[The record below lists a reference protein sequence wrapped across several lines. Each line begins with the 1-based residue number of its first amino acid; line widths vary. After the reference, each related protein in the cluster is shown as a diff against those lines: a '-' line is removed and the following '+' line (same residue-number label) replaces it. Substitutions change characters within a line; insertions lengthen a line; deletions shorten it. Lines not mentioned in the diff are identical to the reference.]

1 MVEGSSAMANLAVVF
16 QSGKGHTKALADSI
30 LKGANS
36 VDGVSGHLFEIRGQD
51 IAAGRFANDTLMGAL
66 DSCDGIVLGCA
77 TYMGSAS
84 AIFKAF
90 LEAAFLPR
98 WFEQRWKDKVAAGFT
113 NSASQSGDKL
123 TTLFQLSVFA
133 MQMGMIWV
141 GVSDLP
147 GNNWSGGAR
156 SDLNRLG
163 SWVGA
168 MGQSNADEEIPSIGD
183 IDTAERFGARVA
195 VITRRF
201 KDGIPFETERLP
213 ETQFRQ
219 KNIARRDALS
229 GLHG

>member
-1 MVEGSSAMANLAVVF
+1 MANLAVVF
-16 QSGKGHTKALADSI
+16 QSGKGHTRALADSI
-30 LKGANS
+30 LKGINS
-36 VDGVSGHLFEIRGQD
+36 VEGVSGSLLEIRGQD
-51 IAAGRFANDTLMGAL
+51 IKDGRFANETLMGAL
-66 DSCDGIVLGCA
+66 DDSDGIVFGCA

-113 NSASQSGDKL
+113 NSASQNGDKL

-183 IDTAERFGARVA
+183 IDTAERLGARVA
-195 VITRRF
+195 VITRRL
-201 KDGIPFETERLP
+201 KDGVPFETERLK

-219 KNIARRDALS
+219 QNIARRDALT
-229 GLHG
+229 GRHD

>member
-1 MVEGSSAMANLAVVF
+1 MANLAVVF

-30 LKGANS
+30 LKGIDS
-36 VDGVSGHLFEIRGQD
+36 VEGVSGSLFEIRGQD
-51 IAAGRFANDTLMGAL
+51 IKDGRFANETLMSAL
-66 DSCDGIVLGCA
+66 DASDGIVFGCA

-90 LEAAFLPR
+90 LESAFQPR
-98 WFEQRWKDKVAAGFT
+98 WFEQRWTDKVAAGFT

-168 MGQSNADEEIPSIGD
+168 MGQSHADEDKPSIGD

-195 VITRRF
+195 VITRRL
-201 KDGIPFETERLP
+201 KDGVPFETERQSEP
-213 ETQFRQ
+213 QFRQ
-219 KNIARRDALS
+219 RNIARRDALA
-229 GLHG
+229 GRHD